1 MIGERLQVEFEAQ
14 GMVRHGARERPNYR
28 GPAECIPVMWFI
40 AARDGIGAPSILIES
55 GIELHAIDAV
65 FQ

>member
-1 MIGERLQVEFEAQ
+1 
-14 GMVRHGARERPNYR
+14 
-28 GPAECIPVMWFI
+28 MWFI